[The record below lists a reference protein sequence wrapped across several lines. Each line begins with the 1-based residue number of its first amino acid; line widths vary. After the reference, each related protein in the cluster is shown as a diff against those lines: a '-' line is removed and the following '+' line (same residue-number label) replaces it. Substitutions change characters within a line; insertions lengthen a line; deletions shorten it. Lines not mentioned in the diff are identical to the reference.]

1 MSLGDARAIPEFPGR
16 PFSATPGC
24 YFCGSPRQSD
34 HGGVIDTGHN
44 VHMEGRVHICFSC
57 VDYLTS
63 LRGGASP
70 ATIDRMKEQNE
81 ALRASNRSL
90 GSSLKAAQKGMEAAQ
105 DANVA
110 LQDNIKVLKAQR

>member
-1 MSLGDARAIPEFPGR
+1 MSLGDARVIGDFPGR

-24 YFCGSPRQSD
+24 YFCGSHKQSD
-34 HGGVIDTGHN
+34 QAGVIDTGHN

-57 VDYLTS
+57 VDYLSS

-70 ATIDRMKEQNE
+70 ATVDRLKEQNE
-81 ALRASNRSL
+81 ALRVSNRAL
-90 GSSLKAAQKGMEAAQ
+90 GASLKAAQKGMEAAQ

-110 LQDNIKVLKAQR
+110 LTDQIKALKGSR